1 MYGASQEFEKERK
14 EIAKKLLREGVSV
27 DVISKSTKMK
37 KAEIVFLKKQMNAPC
52 VITDLIHMLNILN
65 DSVIAETVIRIILEK
80 DDLIVKEVFIN
91 YDQLEIYAVDS
102 RNEQFDISVHLVRK
116 KDIERGTRYDE
127 SISHEPSVSD
137 THEGILKKY
146 DIVLLDHDICDQG
159 LPKYTVCWS
168 IKQTNQTLEDWPQA
182 IYVNCLYE
190 EVVTPIGK
198 LIHDFWCAD
207 PSEMYY
213 EELCRRNNNIN
224 AYGKGEHHG

>member
-1 MYGASQEFEKERK
+1 MYETSQEFTKERK

-27 DVISKSTKMK
+27 DVVSKSTKMK
-37 KAEIVFLKKQMNAPC
+37 KTEIVFLKKQMDEPC

-91 YDQLEIYAVDS
+91 YDQLEVYAIDS
-102 RNEQFDISVHLVRK
+102 ANQQFDITFHLVKK
-116 KDIERGTRYDE
+116 KDVEQGTRYDE

-146 DIVLLDHDICDQG
+146 DIVLLDHDICDKG
-159 LPKYTVCWS
+159 LPKYTVCWA

-182 IYVNCLYE
+182 IYLNCLYE
-190 EVVTPIGK
+190 DVSTPIGK
-198 LIHDFWCAD
+198 LIHDFWCTD
-207 PSEMYY
+207 PKEMYY
-213 EELCRRNNNIN
+213 EELRCRSNYIN
-224 AYGKGEHHG
+224 ENSKGEHHG